1 MQVCYHSCHTIGRI
15 PPTPLLCWLALKLLL
30 LLPIC
35 IDPNLDRLSSII
47 GLFPRAFSHLL
58 GNDQSIAR
66 VFNTPEMSKS
76 PSAERLTSALSGLK
90 VSTNNPTNK
99 TSAKASKNEEVVE
112 SWDDE
117 DNEEAV
123 DEASSLPDV
132 PSKHKRN
139 PSDYPNAPPPTP
151 ATTSPTMSAQ
161 AAQSFQGIDSAFD
174 DVPITPQTSRTTP
187 ASTRRNDSAAGEEKR
202 PEKSTAVA
210 SRLIAAGLG
219 VKAPKRTEEQRAY
232 DKAMREQERKRKEKE
247 IQDRKKA
254 EENREKAKRSM
265 WED

>member
-1 MQVCYHSCHTIGRI
+1 MS
-15 PPTPLLCWLALKLLL
+15 K
-30 LLPIC
+30 
-35 IDPNLDRLSSII
+35 
-47 GLFPRAFSHLL
+47 
-58 GNDQSIAR
+58 
-66 VFNTPEMSKS
+66 MSKS

-90 VSTNNPTNK
+90 VSTSMNSPSK
-99 TSAKASKNEEVVE
+99 TSAKVSKNEGVVE

-117 DNEEAV
+117 DNEQAV
-123 DEASSLPDV
+123 DQTTSLPNM

-139 PSDYPNAPPPTP
+139 PSDYPNPPPPTP
-151 ATTSPTMSAQ
+151 ATMSPTLSAQ

-174 DVPITPQTSRTTP
+174 DVPITPQSSRTTP
-187 ASTRRNDSAAGEEKR
+187 APTRRSDSAAGDEKR
-202 PEKSTAVA
+202 PEKSVAVA

-232 DKAMREQERKRKEKE
+232 DKAVREQERKRREKE

-254 EENREKAKRSM
+254 EEDKEKAKRSV